1 MTQRQ
6 DYNECPRR
14 QVRLSNVRNIGIMAH
29 IDAGKT
35 TLTERILFYCGR
47 NHKIGNTHD
56 GTATMDWMKDE
67 QERGITITSAATTC
81 FWKGHRINIIDTPGH
96 VDFTAEV
103 ERCLRVLDGAVA
115 VFCAVGKVQPQS
127 ETVWRQAQKYGVPII
142 ALVNK
147 MDRTGADF
155 QGVVDDIRHKLGA
168 NPLPV
173 YLPIGKEENFEGVI
187 DVIAGKAIYFSK
199 EDNGA
204 NEDIRE
210 LDDGQQ
216 LERDNAFR
224 NLVETLADAD
234 DTVAELYLADKTPSD
249 EELHAALRRATLAGK
264 IVPVAAASAFKNKGV
279 QPLLDAVTRY
289 LPGPLDVR
297 EVKGKDPATGK
308 EISRHAGDMQPFC
321 ALVFKIMN
329 DKHVGKLYYLRIYS
343 GVAAQGM
350 TVYNPRT
357 GRTERMGR
365 LIQMHAAKREE
376 REEIFSGDIA
386 VAVGLRDVTTGDT
399 LCLESCPI
407 VLESMIFP
415 EPVISVAIEPES
427 AADRDKMTAGL
438 IALADE
444 DPTFRVRSDGE
455 TGETI
460 ISGMGELH
468 LEIMLSRLLREF
480 KVKTNTGA
488 PQVAYR
494 EALRKA
500 SSSDMRFVRQT
511 GGRGQYGHCVIN
523 LIPQECGTGIVVENR
538 VVGGNIPREYI
549 KPIENGIREA
559 AESGVLAGSPVVD
572 FKAEIIDGSYHP
584 VDSNE
589 MAFKIAGSM
598 AFKDAARKA
607 GIELLEPVMEIE
619 LAAPAENTGDLISD
633 ITGRRGVIS
642 LMKAGK
648 DGFSLITA
656 RVPLAELFGYAGA
669 IRSLSRGRAT
679 STMEFAHFAPVP
691 RNVQEEIM
699 KKRG

>member
-1 MTQRQ
+1 
-6 DYNECPRR
+6 
-14 QVRLSNVRNIGIMAH
+14 
-29 IDAGKT
+29 
-35 TLTERILFYCGR
+35 
-47 NHKIGNTHD
+47 
-56 GTATMDWMKDE
+56 
-67 QERGITITSAATTC
+67 
-81 FWKGHRINIIDTPGH
+81 
-96 VDFTAEV
+96 
-103 ERCLRVLDGAVA
+103 
-115 VFCAVGKVQPQS
+115 
-127 ETVWRQAQKYGVPII
+127 
-142 ALVNK
+142 
-147 MDRTGADF
+147 
-155 QGVVDDIRHKLGA
+155 
-168 NPLPV
+168 
-173 YLPIGKEENFEGVI
+173 
-187 DVIAGKAIYFSK
+187 
-199 EDNGA
+199 
-204 NEDIRE
+204 
-210 LDDGQQ
+210 
-216 LERDNAFR
+216 
-224 NLVETLADAD
+224 
-234 DTVAELYLADKTPSD
+234 
-249 EELHAALRRATLAGK
+249 
-264 IVPVAAASAFKNKGV
+264 
-279 QPLLDAVTRY
+279 
-289 LPGPLDVR
+289 
-297 EVKGKDPATGK
+297 
-308 EISRHAGDMQPFC
+308 
-321 ALVFKIMN
+321 
-329 DKHVGKLYYLRIYS
+329 
-343 GVAAQGM
+343 
-350 TVYNPRT
+350 
-357 GRTERMGR
+357 MGR